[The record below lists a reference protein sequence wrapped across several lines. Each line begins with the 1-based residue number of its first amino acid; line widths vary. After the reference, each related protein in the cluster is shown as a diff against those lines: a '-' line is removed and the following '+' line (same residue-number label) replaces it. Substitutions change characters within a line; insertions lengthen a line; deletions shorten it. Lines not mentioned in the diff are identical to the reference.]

1 MLKDIELL
9 TDKNVGVAVVNELN
23 NELNEV
29 WNVYLINFN
38 NKPINDVLVTCKGY
52 GQIDNEPRETS
63 TMRYFLGDVDEQHYT
78 KVEPLNPD
86 LFVLNNEYFL
96 TFYENNNILDKK
108 LTFKANTISHDLLTD
123 IAIIGK
129 KGILLT

>member
-9 TDKNVGVAVVNELN
+9 TDKNVGVAIVSELN
-23 NELNEV
+23 NELEEV
-29 WNVYLINFN
+29 WNVYVINFN
-38 NKPINDVLVTCKGY
+38 NKPISDVLVTCKGY
-52 GQIDNEPRETS
+52 GLIDNEQRETS
-63 TMRYFLGDVDEQHYT
+63 SMRYFLGDVPEKHFV

-108 LTFKANTISHDLLTD
+108 LTFKANTISHDLLTKID
-123 IAIIGK
+123 VIDK
-129 KGILLT
+129 QGILLT